1 MHCNYHIHDLDL
13 QDNLDSVHNFEGP
26 SIHLSWVH
34 KIQKR
39 SVQGECE
46 HHYQLSFRQ
55 QLSSELVS
63 ALLFPFLLLPVARS
77 LASQYLWA
85 NYLQHLCFVLLLVL
99 LHLPILFMMGDPEPK
114 CSEFIPSALVWLPG
128 PCPWLFPGNIA
139 SNYTT
144 RGAQPLRYHA
154 KFQTD
159 LITTTS
165 RKRTQWGR
173 PPPRRVFNQNTKPQ
187 NNGSHCT
194 SRSTLFH
201 TGKRK
206 RQSKLAVHAACTVLC
221 WSSCTC
227 PVLNTAAESHRFH
240 KNKLSFSLVNSEW
253 MNSPTSPKNHSK

>member
-1 MHCNYHIHDLDL
+1 MYRKVFPHSLIFLSQVLFPTLKKLHLCTF
-13 QDNLDSVHNFEGP
+13 QNLAMYRKVFPHSLIF
-26 SIHLSWVH
+26 
-34 KIQKR
+34 
-39 SVQGECE
+39 
-46 HHYQLSFRQ
+46 LSFR
-55 QLSSELVS
+55 SSTS
-63 ALLFPFLLLPVARS
+63 
-77 LASQYLWA
+77 
-85 NYLQHLCFVLLLVL
+85 
-99 LHLPILFMMGDPEPK
+99 
-114 CSEFIPSALVWLPG
+114 
-128 PCPWLFPGNIA
+128 PCPEDSFLQ
-139 SNYTT
+139 S
-144 RGAQPLRYHA
+144 RSA

-165 RKRTQWGR
+165 RKRTQWGQ